1 MLNWTKISVIFST
14 HSQKHLCCSGF
25 SGLTGS
31 KQVHPATAA
40 GAEVSHETLMLCCC
54 CCLFWD
60 EEDGNRFEFHP
71 EVHLNV
77 CPRPYY
83 SAAVSLTPCS
93 HVWFDESLPGS
104 EKLLPNTV
112 TMHSNSLPSIVT
124 CCLSLLQTPT
134 HCTEITQH
142 WFAQSSDSRLDLIP
156 YI

>member
-1 MLNWTKISVIFST
+1 MSFFPPTVRNTSAAQV
-14 HSQKHLCCSGF
+14 SQVW
-25 SGLTGS
+25 
-31 KQVHPATAA
+31 QVQ
-40 GAEVSHETLMLCCC
+40 
-54 CCLFWD
+54 
-60 EEDGNRFEFHP
+60 NRFTQPPLQGLRSATRLWCFVVAVAFFGTKRMGIALSFHP
-71 EVHLNV
+71 EAHLNV

-104 EKLLPNTV
+104 EKSLPNTV

-142 WFAQSSDSRLDLIP
+142 WFVHSSDSRLDLIP

>member
-1 MLNWTKISVIFST
+1 MNMVGWKTTGNTVTGTKN
-14 HSQKHLCCSGF
+14 KHLKVHF
-25 SGLTGS
+25 SMSCPLKSNYNQIIELWNSNVSWCFVVVVAFFGTKRTGNALS
-31 KQVHPATAA
+31 
-40 GAEVSHETLMLCCC
+40 
-54 CCLFWD
+54 
-60 EEDGNRFEFHP
+60 FHP
-71 EVHLNV
+71 EAHLNV

-104 EKLLPNTV
+104 EKSLPNTV